1 MLELEPWALLRDEF
15 EPGLPGLGLGHD
27 KCGACE
33 LGSVSLLR
41 GLACRLGLLSFAAL
55 VAWAASAQAQPTKDE
70 LAQEHFESG
79 AAYLQQSDYDNAL
92 RELESA

>member
-1 MLELEPWALLRDEF
+1 
-15 EPGLPGLGLGHD
+15 
-27 KCGACE
+27 
-33 LGSVSLLR
+33 
-41 GLACRLGLLSFAAL
+41 LLSFAAL